1 MRPGRV
7 VQFRLNPKDCMAVID
22 VIQKAN
28 AHIPGM
34 SFAQAVA
41 MAFSCMSETF
51 RRYKLIPT
59 RDGFEYSEM
68 MHEFPSTSRGMKAR
82 QFSIQQTIE
91 SIGSEIYHPSLSVP
105 QEKNE
110 IESESESYS
119 DAPDLANHPSIEVRT
134 LYRQLLEADAK
145 KQIDP
150 INFDETS
157 YNELIEQLS
166 NLTNPQ
172 NGLATI

>member
-68 MHEFPSTSRGMKAR
+68 MLDFPSTSRGMKAR

-91 SIGSEIYHPSLSVP
+91 SLGSEIYHPSLSVP

-110 IESESESYS
+110 SYS
-119 DAPDLANHPSIEVRT
+119 DAPDLANHHSIEVRT